1 MNTHEKWLEK
11 HRKVDLERTEKWNKW
26 WSQDRERQ
34 KEMKGKIKYEVD
46 MDGILYITILDKTKI
61 KENDLLKV
69 VNEYGEEFIQEVKRV
84 KKGIYYESL
93 ELSWKK
99 TTSPVK
105 EETKNE
111 YYVNGEVYYFENK
124 PSKNQVFLIG
134 NELLKVVDI
143 VKDTKELTMK
153 KEAVLIEAKALRVV
167 YNITKVLKI
176 SKKFGKNGKKENFVT
191 RIFNF
196 SYSLLILAFPSFKT
210 VKPPYKEL
218 LYPEKFYFHEL
229 EANIAVLNLK
239 KEGKENYSR

>member
-11 HRKVDLERTEKWNKW
+11 HKKVDLERTEKWNKW
-26 WSQDRERQ
+26 WTQDKKRQ
-34 KEMKGKIKYEVD
+34 KDMAEKVKYEVD
-46 MDGILYITILDKTKI
+46 MDGILYITMEDKTEI

-69 VNEYGEEFIQEVKRV
+69 INEYGEEFIQEVKRV
-84 KKGIYYESL
+84 KKGSYYKSL

-105 EETKNE
+105 EKTKNE
-111 YYVNGEVYYFENK
+111 YYINGEVYYFENK

-143 VKDTKELTMK
+143 VKDTKELKMI
-153 KEAVLIEAKALRVV
+153 KEAVLIETKALRVV
-167 YNITKVLKI
+167 YNIAKALKVSKKI
-176 SKKFGKNGKKENFVT
+176 SKNGKKENFVS
-191 RIFNF
+191 RFFNF
-196 SYSLLILAFPSFKT
+196 SCSLLISIFPSFKT

-229 EANIAVLNLK
+229 EANIAVLKLK